1 MYWILDSA
9 DYEQFDMNI
18 KSGKKLTDQ
27 TEFSLNKK

>member
-1 MYWILDSA
+1 MYQILDPA
-9 DYEQFDMNI
+9 DYEQFDIII